1 MRRLLALLLILFP
14 LVSFAAAQVFLEG
27 MLIQPSVTDTRLT
40 FILSDKTYGKVKY
53 FPATNRLVIEFANTY
68 KRFNLQN
75 TSLGTAA
82 NVRTINTQEAGDVL
96 RFIFTVSGKVHW
108 TTSFLPSSSGS
119 GVRLQLE
126 IISDKKTVK
135 TAPKITL
142 NKVAV
147 IKAQK
152 TPHEFTVVIDAGHG
166 GKDSGARGL
175 GGTEE
180 KNIVLSIAKI
190 LQRKIT
196 AEFASQPLRV
206 VLTRNGDYFVPLRQ
220 RLKLARKGKA
230 DLFIAIHA
238 DAYFE
243 RNATGASVY
252 ALSQHGASNE
262 ATRWLAQQE
271 NYSELGGVALNHL
284 QDRDPMLRS
293 VLVDLAQTATI
304 QDSIRLGSKVLGA
317 LDSVSSLHYNHVE
330 RAPFMVLKSPDIPS
344 VLVETGFITNPFEE
358 KRLSDSG
365 YQEKIAQALL
375 DGIRLYLREY
385 AVKGE

>member
-1 MRRLLALLLILFP
+1 M
-14 LVSFAAAQVFLEG
+14 
-27 MLIQPSVTDTRLT
+27 
-40 FILSDKTYGKVKY
+40 
-53 FPATNRLVIEFANTY
+53 
-68 KRFNLQN
+68 
-75 TSLGTAA
+75 
-82 NVRTINTQEAGDVL
+82 
-96 RFIFTVSGKVHW
+96 
-108 TTSFLPSSSGS
+108 
-119 GVRLQLE
+119 
-126 IISDKKTVK
+126 
-135 TAPKITL
+135 
-142 NKVAV
+142 
-147 IKAQK
+147 
-152 TPHEFTVVIDAGHG
+152 IDAGHG
-166 GKDSGARGL
+166 GKDSGALGL

-190 LQRKIT
+190 LQRKIS
-196 AEFASQPLRV
+196 AEFTSQPTLRV

-271 NYSELGGVALNHL
+271 NYSELGGVALNDL

-317 LDSVSSLHYNHVE
+317 LDSVSSLHYTHVE

-344 VLVETGFITNPFEE
+344 F
-358 KRLSDSG
+358 
-365 YQEKIAQALL
+365 
-375 DGIRLYLREY
+375 
-385 AVKGE
+385 